1 MVRKV
6 IAKAKRVYHR
16 GKGFLG
22 RSNMFNI
29 NNPYII
35 GGIMGAAKNVING
48 QPAINIKGIQSRITQ
63 PNAKNP
69 LVPLALGVMFHNT
82 ALKAIGTYLLVDPPV
97 DEENDDITQEEID
110 EMADGIIAEEGGEE
124 GGEGGEEGEEEEE
137 EEEENNKQ
145 IYIHK

>member
-6 IAKAKRVYHR
+6 ITKAKKVYHR
-16 GKGFLG
+16 GRSFLG

-35 GGIMGAAKNVING
+35 GGITGAANNVIKG

-69 LVPLALGVMFHNT
+69 LIPLALGIMFHNT
-82 ALKAIGTYLLVDPPV
+82 ALKAIGTYLVVDPPI
-97 DEENDDITQEEID
+97 EEEKDDLTQEEID
-110 EMADGIIAEEGGEE
+110 EIADMIINEDED
-124 GGEGGEEGEEEEE
+124 
-137 EEEENNKQ
+137 EEENNKQ
-145 IYIHK
+145 QVYIHK

>member
-1 MVRKV
+1 MVKKV

-35 GGIMGAAKNVING
+35 GAMLGTAKNIING
-48 QPAINIKGIQSRITQ
+48 QPAIDIKGIQSRITQ

-69 LVPLALGVMFHNT
+69 LIALGLGILLHNT
-82 ALKAIGTYLLVDPPV
+82 ALKAIGTYLIVDPPV
-97 DEENDDITQEEID
+97 EEENNDITQKEID
-110 EMADGIIAEEGGEE
+110 EMADTIIAE
-124 GGEGGEEGEEEEE
+124 GEGEGEGEEEGEEE

-145 IYIHK
+145 VYIHK